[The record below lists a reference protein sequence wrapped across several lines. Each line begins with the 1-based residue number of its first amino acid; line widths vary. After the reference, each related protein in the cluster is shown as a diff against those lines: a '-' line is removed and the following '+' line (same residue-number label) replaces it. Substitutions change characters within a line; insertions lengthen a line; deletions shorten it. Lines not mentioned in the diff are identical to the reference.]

1 MPRKPIDQ
9 FWRERVK
16 DLVAIPPEGRRLTD
30 KRIADILEEEAGSFD
45 QRDPRRYDFPSERS
59 VQRIRIPFVNDP
71 GAVRDYQRFRYPDSC
86 SSGALPWEAAA
97 VAFELIRE
105 HRLDEAPP
113 VRLVRWLW
121 RVTLAM
127 PIAPLRDRVRY
138 AFELAAR
145 DAGVSFQDVHE
156 RMATG
161 RWQPWDT
168 TEPLLTLTTKGES
181 RDKED
186 AWRGRSLEVWA
197 LFAAYLPPDD
207 IDQREEPEQ

>member
-16 DLVAIPPEGRRLTD
+16 ALVAIPPEGRRLTD

-45 QRDPRRYDFPSERS
+45 LRNPRRYDFPSERS
-59 VQRIRIPFVNDP
+59 VQRIRILFV
-71 GAVRDYQRFRYPDSC
+71 GVSEAVRDYQRFRYPDSC
-86 SSGALPWEAAA
+86 TSGALPWESAA

-121 RVTLAM
+121 RVTLAI
-127 PIAPLRDRVRY
+127 PDAPLHDRVRY

-145 DAGVSFQDVHE
+145 DAGLALQDVHE

-168 TEPLLTLTTKGES
+168 TKPLLTLTTEGTS

-186 AWRGRSLEVWA
+186 PWPEELWA